1 MSHRYYIA
9 DVFTN
14 QAFSGAQIAVFPEVE
29 ASLTDSQMQAIASEL
44 NLSETVFVAKMA
56 ENKYEMRVFS
66 PFGEVDFAG
75 HPIIATAYVLAE
87 VGSIDLTATFTPLVF
102 KQNVGDI
109 EVFVTIDEGKATFA
123 QFSRVVSSVVDRFTP
138 STAEIAKMLSINET
152 DIDSLKFSPRL
163 VSCGFPY
170 LVVPVWNYDAV
181 RNATFNYSA
190 WSHSSAPQTAA
201 EQILLFSTK
210 TPFTDTN
217 FNLRLVGPNIGINDD
232 PPVGSA
238 IPAFASYLCSFD
250 STLKGTHSLTV
261 DRGDKQRRRSVLNI
275 EMDNNAT
282 SELELRIGGEAVII
296 AKGEFLAI

>member
-1 MSHRYYIA
+1 
-9 DVFTN
+9 
-14 QAFSGAQIAVFPEVE
+14 
-29 ASLTDSQMQAIASEL
+29 
-44 NLSETVFVAKMA
+44 
-56 ENKYEMRVFS
+56 
-66 PFGEVDFAG
+66 
-75 HPIIATAYVLAE
+75 
-87 VGSIDLTATFTPLVF
+87 
-102 KQNVGDI
+102 
-109 EVFVTIDEGKATFA
+109 
-123 QFSRVVSSVVDRFTP
+123 VDRFTP